1 MDDTLTDP
9 FSVEYDETKVET
21 ETLKWALGAN
31 GATKHE
37 IVSPKLTKFE
47 LGHIVSH
54 CLTVMHKID
63 ACVGKNAASCFAS
76 YMNMFPHTLS
86 LAHVA
91 TWDTVLVYHPLASQ
105 DVASFQQAIKHF
117 IAVHATDEDQHKLL
131 DYVRNVAKPR
141 KMDAQTYYSRLREL
155 NNQVNWLPG
164 TDLPLTEDQ
173 VNQAFFDG
181 MPITW
186 RERFENASRS
196 VRNIAHADLLRFFQ
210 MQQKSSKRNQQA
222 NKLKQ
227 CRENRIN
234 GLRNSDRSVT
244 RVSKKIKHYN
254 R

>member
-9 FSVEYDETKVET
+9 FSVKYDETKVTT

-37 IVSPKLTKFE
+37 IVSPILTKFE

-63 ACVGKNAASCFAS
+63 ACVGNNAANRLAS
-76 YMNMFPHTLS
+76 YMNMFPRTLS
-86 LAHVA
+86 LSHVA
-91 TWDTVLVYHPLASQ
+91 TWDTVLVVHPLAAQ

-117 IAVHATDEDQHKLL
+117 IAVHTTDEDWHELL
-131 DYVRNVAKPR
+131 VCSIAKPR
-141 KMDAQTYYSRLREL
+141 KMDVQMYYSHLHEL

-173 VNQAFFDG
+173 LNQAFFDG

-186 RERFENASRS
+186 KERFKNTSRS
-196 VRNIAHADLLRFFQ
+196 VCTIARADLL
-210 MQQKSSKRNQQA
+210 
-222 NKLKQ
+222 
-227 CRENRIN
+227 
-234 GLRNSDRSVT
+234 
-244 RVSKKIKHYN
+244 
-254 R
+254 